1 MNFTIRLLLIL
12 FLQAGLLG
20 QVGAGTAQEGGTLDI
35 SAPQLEA
42 FPVVQFHLNAYDGQG
57 RFIDSLEKNN
67 LEIVENEQVLQ
78 PGQIERIATGLQ
90 IIIALN
96 TSPALNNTTGGVSEF
111 QRLQQAL
118 QDWASTQANASLD
131 DFSLATPTGLFLIR
145 SKDPRQFYQA
155 LVEYQP
161 DLRTLQPSL
170 NSLAEALDLATDPLN
185 DPLARRSILYITP
198 PLIGNNDTSLADLAS
213 RAQKIGVQVN
223 IWLISPT
230 ASSTPDPLQQ
240 VAEATGGKFF
250 RITPTDPLP
259 EIEPLFS
266 PLRQTYRVQY
276 PSKIRASG
284 SHRLSVNLRQGM
296 TLLSS
301 NQQRFELTVQ
311 PPNPIFLAP
320 PALIRRSWKA
330 PQEGSPTPYL
340 EPEQVDLQVLIE
352 FPDQHP
358 RAITASRLYVND
370 ELVHENTTEPF
381 DQFTWPVG
389 NLIAP
394 ASLALRVEVVD
405 ELGLRGSTNEIPVEI
420 LIDQP
425 AKTSL
430 SDRFSQRG
438 VIAIAAIVVSGTALA
453 LVLAMTSARRA
464 SRRRQPASRKRPNDP
479 LTQPVTIPPVPARK
493 ATTRPKKDGQP
504 AGPTPIWPQPANQ
517 TGPARL
523 VTLDENEQPVT
534 GGAIPLIRQEITFG
548 SDPRR
553 ATQVLNSTTVDSL
566 HARLFRSPEG
576 DFSLADQNSVAG
588 TWINYAPVTTHGA
601 RLEHGDLIHIGKVMF
616 RFEITDPARI
626 PLSQARVIDP
636 DSK

>member
-1 MNFTIRLLLIL
+1 MRLLLIL

-20 QVGAGTAQEGGTLDI
+20 QVGAVNAQEGGSLDI
-35 SAPQLEA
+35 SAPQFEA
-42 FPVVQFHLNAYDGQG
+42 FPAVQFYLNAYDAQG
-57 RFIDSLEKNN
+57 RFIDNLEKNN
-67 LEIVENEQVLQ
+67 IEIVENEQVLQ
-78 PGQIERIATGLQ
+78 PGEIERIATGLQ

-96 TSPALNNTTGGVSEF
+96 TSPALNNRTGEVSEF

-118 QDWASTQANASLD
+118 QDWASAQANASLD

-145 SKDPRQFYQA
+145 SKDPQQFYQA

-161 DLRTLQPSL
+161 DLLKLQPSL

-213 RAQKIGVQVN
+213 RAQEIGVQVN
-223 IWLISPT
+223 IWLVSPT
-230 ASSTPDPLQQ
+230 TAATPDPLEQ
-240 VAEATGGKFF
+240 VAEATGGKFY
-250 RITPTDPLP
+250 RIAPADPLP

-266 PLRQTYRVQY
+266 PLRQTYRVEY
-276 PSKIRASG
+276 SSKIRASG
-284 SHRLSVNLRQGM
+284 AHSLSVNVRQAM

-320 PALIRRSWKA
+320 PATVRRSWKA
-330 PQEGSPTPYL
+330 PQEGNPTPYL
-340 EPEQVDLQVLIE
+340 EPEQIDLQVLIE

-370 ELVHENTTEPF
+370 ELVDENTAEPF

-389 NLIAP
+389 DLIAP
-394 ASLALRVEVVD
+394 ASLTLRVEVED
-405 ELGLRGSTNEIPVEI
+405 SLGLRGSTNEIPVEI
-420 LIDQP
+420 QVDQP

-430 SDRFSQRG
+430 YDRISQRG

-453 LVLAMTSARRA
+453 LVLAITSGRRV
-464 SRRRQPASRKRPNDP
+464 SRRRRQPGSRKRLTDP
-479 LTQPVTIPPVPARK
+479 VTQPVAIQSIPPRK
-493 ATTRPKKDGQP
+493 EPTRPQKDSSP
-504 AGPTPIWPQPANQ
+504 AGPIPVWPQPANQ

-523 VTLDENEQPVT
+523 VSLDENEQPVT
-534 GGAIPLIRQEITFG
+534 GGAIPLAQPEITFG
-548 SDPRR
+548 SDPQR
-553 ATQVLNSTTVDSL
+553 ATQVLNSNTVDGL

-576 DFSLADQNSVAG
+576 DFLLADQNSVAG

-616 RFEITDPARI
+616 RFEITDPARV
-626 PLSQARVIDP
+626 PQPQARVIHL